1 MAAALA
7 TAQSSPFPESSSAP
21 MRPIRLA
28 VGRTWA
34 LALAWSTASALAA
47 AGTPAASPCQDRL
60 AAPPAGN
67 ASVPPARLA
76 GMRYTC
82 TGLASGQH
90 VLVAEAGQ
98 QHLQTVLLVHGLG
111 NNAHRDWG
119 ATIEPLAQRFH
130 VVALDLPG
138 FGASQAP
145 AGVHSFEQLGH
156 TLAEVLDRHAPG
168 RRVHV
173 VGHSLGG
180 AASLHFAH
188 RHADRVER
196 LVLVDAAGILHKSV
210 FAQHLTRPAPPAF
223 GIEPVDRFLAA
234 AGDRVNALHR
244 GMFGMLDD
252 RFDFSRWLVETPRV
266 RQALLG
272 GHTQVDA
279 ALGLVEHDF
288 TQAIRELRA
297 PTTVIWG
304 RDDPVA
310 PLRTGVLLAARLP
323 DARWQVID
331 GAQHVPMTQQ
341 PLRFNSVLMSALAEP
356 PAPRFDPEVPQGEM
370 GKVACRNAAG
380 NRYSGVYESLTLEN
394 CHGVRIENAR
404 IGRLVMVGSSATLEH
419 SVIDAADG
427 VALDAQ
433 RSRVMA
439 TAVRLKGRIALRA
452 AASHLDFAGTTV
464 SASEKTIEM
473 PSPSRVYFSVSDVE
487 GAGRLTDAHRIWPV
501 PAAD

>member
-1 MAAALA
+1 MRLTRPALGRSLALVFAWA
-7 TAQSSPFPESSSAP
+7 TAS
-21 MRPIRLA
+21 
-28 VGRTWA
+28 G
-34 LALAWSTASALAA
+34 LAA
-47 AGTPAASPCQDRL
+47 ATPVESPCQDRL
-60 AAPPAGN
+60 ATPAGN
-67 ASVPPARLA
+67 APVPPARLA
-76 GMRYTC
+76 GLRYSC
-82 TGLASGQH
+82 TELPGGQH

-98 QHLQTVLLVHGLG
+98 QQAQTVLLVHGLG
-111 NNAHRDWG
+111 NNAHRDWR
-119 ATIEPLAQRFH
+119 ATLEPLAQRFH
-130 VVALDLPG
+130 VIALDLPG
-138 FGASQAP
+138 FGASPAP
-145 AGVHSFEQLGH
+145 AGVHSFEQLGQ
-156 TLAEVLDRHAPG
+156 TLAAVLDLRAPG

-188 RHADRVER
+188 RHADRVDR

-210 FAQHLTRPAPPAF
+210 FAQHLTRPAAPAF
-223 GIEPVDRFLAA
+223 GFEPVDRFLAA

-244 GMFGMLDD
+244 GLFGMLDD
-252 RFDFSRWLVETPRV
+252 RFDFSRWLVDTPRV

-310 PLRTGVLLAARLP
+310 PPRTGALLAARLP

-331 GAQHVPMTQQ
+331 GAQHVPMTEQ
-341 PLRFNSVLMSALAEP
+341 PQRFNRLLMSALAEP
-356 PAPRFDPEVPQGEM
+356 LAPRFEAEVPPGEQGQ
-370 GKVACRNAAG
+370 VACRNASG
-380 NRYSGVYESLTLEN
+380 RRYSGVYESLTLEN
-394 CHGVRIENAR
+394 CHGVRIEHAR

-433 RSRVMA
+433 RSRIMA
-439 TAVRLKGRIALRA
+439 TAVRLKGRIGLRA
-452 AASHLDFAGTTV
+452 AASHLDFAGATV
-464 SASEKTIEM
+464 SASERSIDM
-473 PSPSRVYFSVSDVE
+473 PTPSRVYFSVSEVE
-487 GAGRLTDAHRIWPV
+487 SAGRPADAHRIWPV

>member
-1 MAAALA
+1 
-7 TAQSSPFPESSSAP
+7 
-21 MRPIRLA
+21 MRPLRLPA
-28 VGRTWA
+28 GRNWA
-34 LALAWSTASALAA
+34 LALTLSAASALTAA
-47 AGTPAASPCQDRL
+47 AGTPSPESPCQDRL
-60 AAPPAGN
+60 APPAGT
-67 ASVPPARLA
+67 APALPARLP

-82 TGLASGQH
+82 AELSGGQH
-90 VLVAEAGQ
+90 VLVAEAGL
-98 QHLQTVLLVHGLG
+98 QHTQTVLLVHGLG
-111 NNAHRDWG
+111 NNAHRDWR
-119 ATIEPLAQRFH
+119 ATIEPLALRFH
-130 VVALDLPG
+130 VIAPDLPG

-210 FAQHLTRPAPPAF
+210 FAQHLTRPAAPAF

-244 GMFGMLDD
+244 GLFGMLDD

-288 TQAIRELRA
+288 TRAIRELRA

-310 PLRTGVLLAARLP
+310 PLRTGALLAARLP
-323 DARWQVID
+323 DARWHVID
-331 GAQHVPMTQQ
+331 GAQHVPMIEQPQQ
-341 PLRFNSVLMSALAEP
+341 FNSLLTSALADP
-356 PAPRFDPEVPQGEM
+356 PAPRFAADVPSGDQGR
-370 GKVACRNAAG
+370 ASCRNTAG
-380 NRYSGVYESLTLEN
+380 MRYSGVYESLSLDN
-394 CHGVRIENAR
+394 CHGVLIENAR
-404 IGRLVMVGSSATLEH
+404 IGRLVMVGSSATLKH
-419 SVIDAADG
+419 AVIDSPDG

-433 RSRVMA
+433 RSRIMA
-439 TAVRLKGRIALRA
+439 TAVRLRGRIALRA
-452 AASHLDFAGTTV
+452 AASHLDFAGTSI
-464 SASEKTIEM
+464 SASERSIEM
-473 PSPSRVYFSVSDVE
+473 PAPSRLYFSVSEIESAGGPTDV
-487 GAGRLTDAHRIWPV
+487 HRIWPV